1 MPTVLTKN
9 GFRFYFYSE
18 EGNEP
23 MHIHVA
29 YGSARA
35 KYWLKPD
42 VILASSIGFKA
53 KDIKKAKDLI
63 KENRKLI
70 EEKWNEYDIRRK
82 NP

>member
-1 MPTVLTKN
+1 MPTVFKKD

-23 MHIHVA
+23 MHVHVA
-29 YGSARA
+29 YGDGRA

-53 KDIKKAKDLI
+53 KDIKKAKQLI
-63 KENRKLI
+63 QSNLKLV
-70 EEKWNEYDIRRK
+70 EEKWNEFDVRRK

>member
-1 MPTVLTKN
+1 MPTVFTKD

-23 MHIHVA
+23 MHVHVA
-29 YGSARA
+29 YGDGRA

-42 VILASSIGFKA
+42 VILASSIAFKA
-53 KDIKKAKDLI
+53 KDIKKAKQLI
-63 KENRKLI
+63 RSNLKYI
-70 EEKWNEYDIRRK
+70 QEKWNEFDLRRK